1 MDNLKRK
8 SSFNHLSKKCR
19 IHNRHQIYSI
29 NLWTMEDM
37 FLSMTLCVI
46 DSSYDHFESVSL
58 FGIEPDILHL
68 LLTHYTCLPRLF
80 SLNIDTKS
88 SCRLKEL
95 SDIYQSIFALSKLE
109 SIELET
115 DIFDDSESRLPLS
128 IATNKQFSNIKYLYI
143 HHSCSFQELF
153 AIISY
158 TLQLCRLKLSY
169 TSDNDEPI
177 IGNVLPISLLSLIH
191 FSIDRYDMKFDK
203 FRWFIK
209 NIFFAN

>member
-1 MDNLKRK
+1 
-8 SSFNHLSKKCR
+8 
-19 IHNRHQIYSI
+19 
-29 NLWTMEDM
+29 MEDM

-115 DIFDDSESRLPLS
+115 DIFDDSESRLSLS

-158 TLQLCRLKLSY
+158 TFQLYRLKLSY

-177 IGNVLPISLLSLIH
+177 IGNVLPIPLLSLIH

-203 FRWFIK
+203 FKWFIK